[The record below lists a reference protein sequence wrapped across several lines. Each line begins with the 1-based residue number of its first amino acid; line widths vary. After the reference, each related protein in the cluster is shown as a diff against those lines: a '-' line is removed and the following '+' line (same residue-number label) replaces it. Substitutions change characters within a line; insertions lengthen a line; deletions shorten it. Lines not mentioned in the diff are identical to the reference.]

1 MVLKSKP
8 NRSRAPP
15 ARVGPTLNHPSDVDA
30 LAVRVVQQR
39 EKGLPRRSSP
49 GRRRDAF
56 ASPPKSSALSAVDAR
71 ECRNIANSRGL
82 VPHGDRVRCT
92 MRAQGCTVWRNSELQ
107 SLSCWPVCGPAEPYL
122 TQGAPTARLLGGPR
136 PAVVQLGDDDP
147 RACEGL
153 PEARTPASAA
163 LMGSLLAQEAPSGD
177 TSTPFSGADAALFR
191 LPRM

>member
-1 MVLKSKP
+1 LPFGSSNSERKT
-8 NRSRAPP
+8 SRRA
-15 ARVGPTLNHPSDVDA
+15 
-30 LAVRVVQQR
+30 
-39 EKGLPRRSSP
+39 SP
-49 GRRRDAF
+49 GRRTARDQTAMTVPVHEPHLGESDGAKTCGMWRDAL

-163 LMGSLLAQEAPSGD
+163 LMGSLLAHEAPCGD